1 MADQWFTV
9 GEIVN
14 TQGIRGELKVV
25 PHTDFAEQR
34 FAPGSKLSLQK
45 EGTPGG
51 FQVEVQS
58 SRSHKN
64 VYIVKLKGYENI
76 NEVEKFKGYLMKVSD
91 SQREPLAKGEFYYT
105 DIIGS
110 EVVTEEGESL
120 GLVTEILRP
129 GANDVWAVEL
139 KDGKELLLPY
149 IDDVVLDVNVR
160 AKRVT
165 VRLMEGL
172 M

>member
-9 GEIVN
+9 GEVVN
-14 TQGIRGELKVV
+14 THGIRGELKVV
-25 PHTDFAEQR
+25 PHTDFADQR
-34 FAPGSKLSLQK
+34 FAPGSRLSLQR
-45 EGTPGG
+45 EGVPGG
-51 FQVEVQS
+51 VQAEVES

-64 VYIVKLKGYENI
+64 VYIMKLKGFENI
-76 NEVEKFKGYLMKVSD
+76 NEVEKFKGCLLKVTAA
-91 SQREPLAKGEFYYT
+91 QREPLQKGEFYYT

-120 GLVTEILRP
+120 GQVTEILRP
-129 GANDVWAVEL
+129 GANDVWVVEL